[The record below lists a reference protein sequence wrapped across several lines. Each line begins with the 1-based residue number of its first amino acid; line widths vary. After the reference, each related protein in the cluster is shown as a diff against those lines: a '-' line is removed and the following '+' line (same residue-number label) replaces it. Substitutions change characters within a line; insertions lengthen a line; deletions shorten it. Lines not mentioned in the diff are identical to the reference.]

1 MPEVARKDQIDTVAS
16 PDGEGA
22 CCAFP
27 STQYTDEGSDNV
39 FVNGIGVVREG
50 DKMIPHTSDDG
61 GCCVLHSPVLDSY
74 SSSVFINGKRVGR
87 KGDTYGGDHVISSGS
102 TTVFVGG

>member
-1 MPEVARKDQIDTVAS
+1 MPEVARKDQTDTVQS
-16 PDGEGA
+16 PDGSGA
-22 CCAFP
+22 CCADP
-27 STQYTDEGSDNV
+27 SVQYTDEGSDNV

-50 DKMIPHTSDDG
+50 DKMIIHDFDGPCCNPHQ
-61 GCCVLHSPVLDSY
+61 PVLDSY

-102 TTVFVGG
+102 SSVFIGG